1 LDEEHGLAA
10 RPSHSEGRQ
19 GWVDARHA
27 RAGMLGTKTI
37 WYTAA
42 QLAEMSTIRSRNKG
56 RRASSKKYSE
66 HHELL
71 FIFHLKLLYSLYI

>member
-1 LDEEHGLAA
+1 MRLDEEHGLAA
-10 RPSHSEGRQ
+10 RPSRSEGRQ

-37 WYTAA
+37 WYIAA

-56 RRASSKKYSE
+56 R
-66 HHELL
+66 
-71 FIFHLKLLYSLYI
+71 